1 MNAAA
6 AWGKL
11 AAEILSGNWDG
22 AMEELNKV
30 KEIINDR
37 VTSLISTILT
47 PVFLRSNS
55 PTLPPN
61 VADPLVPLPLLQ
73 HRKRP

>member
-37 VTSLISTILT
+37 VMSLHLNVSNLSLSPILQ
-47 PVFLRSNS
+47 SNS
-55 PTLPPN
+55 TTEPG
-61 VADPLVPLPLLQ
+61 
-73 HRKRP
+73 

>member
-37 VTSLISTILT
+37 VMSLHLNLSNLSLSPILQ
-47 PVFLRSNS
+47 SNS
-55 PTLPPN
+55 TTEPG
-61 VADPLVPLPLLQ
+61 
-73 HRKRP
+73 

>member
-37 VTSLISTILT
+37 VTFRHLTKSNLSLSPILQ
-47 PVFLRSNS
+47 SNS
-55 PTLPPN
+55 TTEPG
-61 VADPLVPLPLLQ
+61 
-73 HRKRP
+73 

>member
-1 MNAAA
+1 MNSAA

-30 KEIINDR
+30 KEIITDR
-37 VTSLISTILT
+37 VISYISSHLT
-47 PVFLRSNS
+47 TGLLRSND
-55 PTLPPN
+55 PTLSPN
-61 VADPLVPLPLLQ
+61 LANPLVPLPLLQ